1 MESQPEFDSGGG
13 TIHVRKYVLLSLDS
27 YQILTSPNTA
37 PGMSDLGQIKTQ
49 ILSQDNTAPTPTESD
64 SAIAAKLNV
73 ASRLAP
79 HQSTSNEQATEQE
92 ERSSIKVDDGKEQES
107 SSSSSFYD
115 GTVSILVE
123 SGMSGSKI
131 ERSKHIM
138 KVLLAAEK
146 TTLEEA
152 FSTIADRRASE
163 LAQFLINIQQPTK
176 KLTTDQITLVKK
188 LGIGAHLVANTYA
201 KRAASTDE
209 VIGAAADAS
218 TEAPVPKFQ
227 RMAPIVASKI
237 PVPKSKALVRNSPT
251 SDQHLLAG
259 TATPSSPLSS
269 SQPVQHKQWLSL
281 YKN

>member
-1 MESQPEFDSGGG
+1 
-13 TIHVRKYVLLSLDS
+13 
-27 YQILTSPNTA
+27 
-37 PGMSDLGQIKTQ
+37 MSDLGQIKTQ

-92 ERSSIKVDDGKEQES
+92 ERSSIKVDDGKEQE
-107 SSSSSFYD
+107 SSSSFYD